1 MPTIRRARHT
11 ICLSAALLCAVT
23 IDAQAQAPTVT
34 NPPNTQEYG
43 IDAGAIFAFGDQSS
57 VRFTL
62 PAGRARVGF
71 YLNNDSRWSIE
82 PAVGLSYT
90 KVEEVP
96 FILDYT
102 VEVGALYHFRPP
114 ADVYNATRASV
125 AYFRPFLGIQGVET
139 GGEGDEDV
147 SDNEVSAGAG
157 LGIKIPWREALA
169 WRMEANAG
177 YGFDN
182 EAFRLGLF
190 LGLSFFARR

>member
-1 MPTIRRARHT
+1 MAIMRGARHT
-11 ICLSAALLCAVT
+11 FTLTAALLCAATV
-23 IDAQAQAPTVT
+23 ASAQAPTVT

-43 IDAGAIFAFGDQSS
+43 IDAGAVFAFGDQSS

-62 PAGRARVGF
+62 PAGRARIGF
-71 YLNNDSRWSIE
+71 FLNNDSRWSIE
-82 PAVGLSYT
+82 PVLGLAYT
-90 KVEEVP
+90 KVEDVNY
-96 FILDYT
+96 ILDYT
-102 VEVGALYHFRPP
+102 VEVGALYHFSPP
-114 ADVYNATRASV
+114 ANVYSATRASV
-125 AYFRPFLGIQGVET
+125 AYFRPFLGVQGVQT
-139 GGEGDEDV
+139 GGSDDEEDA

-157 LGIKIPWREALA
+157 LGIKIPWREGLA